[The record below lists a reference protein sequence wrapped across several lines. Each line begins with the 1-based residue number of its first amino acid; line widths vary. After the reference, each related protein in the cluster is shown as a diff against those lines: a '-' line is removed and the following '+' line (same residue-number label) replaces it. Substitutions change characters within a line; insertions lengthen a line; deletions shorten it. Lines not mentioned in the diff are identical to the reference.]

1 MQVCSSDDVGILT
14 GDEEDSAMP
23 PTSAELEMDILFL
36 IGLDGSEEL
45 CIMGWIGY
53 AQILERLGLEDE

>member
-1 MQVCSSDDVGILT
+1 MADEDDSWMLSSM
-14 GDEEDSAMP
+14 EEL
-23 PTSAELEMDILFL
+23 LEMDILFL

-45 CIMGWIGY
+45 YIMGWIGY